1 MKFKRKDTEEKKA
14 KYGVCSNINFMF
26 KLSWENVRSV
36 MLLVLIG
43 AIVFVVQS
51 VTKLYTIPI
60 IIENVKNMVEPLQL
74 VKIISFFVFVLILS
88 GGLLIYL
95 DENNFYGKIELR
107 SKLVTDVNKKLCIT
121 SYPNITSQDFIKL
134 YNKAHKSVQSNNEAA
149 EAIWLTIQNL
159 LQYIIGFIIYLI
171 LLCSVDINIIII
183 TIITSLVSYFANK
196 HFGGW
201 RYRHRK
207 EESKYAHK
215 VSYIDRKLSDYT
227 LAKDIRI
234 FSMKSWISELYNKSL
249 GLYESFVIKSE
260 RQYFISNIISVVL
273 LFLRNGVAYYYLI
286 HRVVSQQLST
296 AEFILYFT
304 AVGGFTEWITGI
316 LTNMFELY
324 KQSLDLST
332 LREFLNYE
340 EHFKFETGESIIPD
354 LNKKYDIELKN
365 VSFRYDK
372 AKKDTL
378 KDINL
383 KIRAGEKLAIVG
395 MNGAGKTTLVKLI
408 CGFYNPTKGEVLLNG
423 ENIDNYNRFDY
434 YKHFSAVFQNN
445 SVLAGTVANNIAQ
458 SISNIDMNK
467 VKDCVS
473 KANLSEKIDS
483 LEKGYDSKLCKEVYE
498 DAIDFSGG
506 EVQRLM
512 LARALYKDSPIIVL
526 DEPTAALD
534 PIAENEI
541 YNKYNE
547 LTSNRTSIY
556 ISHRLA
562 STRFCDR
569 IILISD
575 NKILEEGT
583 HEELMDLG
591 GKYKDMFDIQ
601 SCYYKEGVVNC
612 VEGK

>member
-1 MKFKRKDTEEKKA
+1 MKDKEIIVKKS
-14 KYGVCSNINFMF
+14 KYGVCSSLNFMF
-26 KLSWENVRSV
+26 RLSWKNVKSV
-36 MLLVLIG
+36 VLLVVIG
-43 AIVFVVQS
+43 AMLFVLQS
-51 VTKLYTIPI
+51 VVKLYTIPI

-74 VKIISFFVFVLILS
+74 VRIISFFVFALILS

-95 DENNFYGKIELR
+95 DENSFYGRIELR

-149 EAIWLTIQNL
+149 EAIWKTIQNL

-183 TIITSLVSYFANK
+183 TIITSLISYFANK

-201 RYRHRK
+201 RHRHRAQ
-207 EESKYAHK
+207 ESKYAHK

-304 AVGGFTEWITGI
+304 AVSGFTEWITGI

-467 VKDCVS
+467 VKDCVL
-473 KANLSEKIDS
+473 KANLSDKIKS

-506 EVQRLM
+506 EIQRLM
-512 LARALYKDSPIIVL
+512 LARALYKDAPIIVL